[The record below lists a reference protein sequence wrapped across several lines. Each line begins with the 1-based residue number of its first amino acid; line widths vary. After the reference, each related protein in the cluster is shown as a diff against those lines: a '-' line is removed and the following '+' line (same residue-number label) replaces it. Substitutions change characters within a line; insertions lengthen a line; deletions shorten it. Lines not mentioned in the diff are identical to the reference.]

1 MSVPHPGP
9 SSVHLNLMPTRVARV
24 MAHLAHGHIDS
35 VIVIIIIYVVFCVVV
50 TSDGAVLGDIP
61 FASPDLC
68 ELLC

>member
-50 TSDGAVLGDIP
+50 TSDGAIMGDIP
-61 FASPDLC
+61 FESPDLC